1 VNFYDCKEIKKEID
15 DIGGG
20 LAKVAKELN
29 VDRIGTLHQAGSDA
43 QVTSAVFFQLR
54 SKLK

>member
-1 VNFYDCKEIKKEID
+1 MNFYDCKEIKKEID